1 MTVVTIPYRAVNFEE
16 WICSNANGKCWKAHF
31 VLLITELF
39 FEMGKNTVMV
49 LSVFRKD
56 ILKPIAQVHKGMCS
70 VTSWD
75 LSSSCSTYLG
85 SFSVDAMECSIQ
97 LTLHTAGAPKW
108 TLLGLGLPLECNSFQ
123 LGAQQLLCPRA
134 GGGLV
139 PEGDLL
145 WGTGTE
151 HKCDL
156 YFNDQLTGKLSKEN
170 A

>member
-1 MTVVTIPYRAVNFEE
+1 M
-16 WICSNANGKCWKAHF
+16 
-31 VLLITELF
+31 LLITELF

-123 LGAQQLLCPRA
+123 TAASLSQGWWGAGARGRSSVRDRDRA
-134 GGGLV
+134 QV
-139 PEGDLL
+139 
-145 WGTGTE
+145 
-151 HKCDL
+151 
-156 YFNDQLTGKLSKEN
+156 
-170 A
+170 